1 MTARRGGAGHAE
13 TGAAGFAQAFVDPVL
28 WIILWTA
35 ALLSIRVRIDTAVK
49 ALRRVADKSAAR
61 KR

>member
-1 MTARRGGAGHAE
+1 
-13 TGAAGFAQAFVDPVL
+13 VDPVL
-28 WIILWTA
+28 WIILWAA
-35 ALLSIRVRIDTAVK
+35 ALLSIRVKIDTAAK

>member
-1 MTARRGGAGHAE
+1 
-13 TGAAGFAQAFVDPVL
+13 VD
-28 WIILWTA
+28 ILWTA
-35 ALLSIRVRIDTAVK
+35 ARPSIRLRSDTAAK